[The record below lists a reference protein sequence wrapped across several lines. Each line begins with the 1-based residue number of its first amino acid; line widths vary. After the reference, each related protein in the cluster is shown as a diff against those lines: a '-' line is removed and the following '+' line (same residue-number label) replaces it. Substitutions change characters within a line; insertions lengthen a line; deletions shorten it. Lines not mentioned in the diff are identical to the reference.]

1 MLPRDQKYMYEW
13 ETRRSKG
20 KWKHIFL
27 TAFIWGSLLPVI
39 IECFD
44 LAKDQRLS
52 YQNLSGI
59 VFDDD
64 FLFTWV
70 KYLVGVFCY
79 ALIMWHLAKRKYD
92 SIRQREKDGSNNG
105 SLIS

>member
-20 KWKHIFL
+20 KWKHILL
-27 TAFIWGSLLPVI
+27 TTFVWGSLLPVI

-44 LAKDQRLS
+44 LAKDQQLS
-52 YQNLSGI
+52 FRNLSRI

-64 FLFTWV
+64 FLFIWF
-70 KYLVGVFCY
+70 KYLAGVFCY
-79 ALIMWHLAKRKYD
+79 ALIMWQLAKRKYN
-92 SIRQREKDGSNNG
+92 SIRQRDKDGSNMVH
-105 SLIS
+105 